1 MVRKLGKY
9 TLFLL
14 MLAPIIAWL
23 ASRGADLLV
32 ISRWNTE
39 DSAVVRL
46 EEVLERSSDFDLQD
60 ASGWDTERV
69 AMRIT
74 FRNGPLAGETK
85 ELEIL
90 QLADSRLE
98 LVPGRE
104 YLFLVDTFDDGSQQ
118 FSISDRYRIPA
129 VAGFITFACVAFSI
143 LTGFAGV
150 KALLGLFFSLFLLLG
165 WFVPRLAEGHTPVPF
180 AILAVAGVSI
190 LTIMFVVPSR
200 SLWPIPFLGAVGGTV
215 AASITGWL
223 MVALW
228 QLTGLEN
235 DSAVLLF
242 SVAPH
247 LELRGLLLAAVMVG
261 AIGAVLDVA
270 VSVTSSMAEL
280 YSYDPSIPIRRL
292 WQAGINVGSDVL
304 GSMIN
309 TLILAYLGSSLPF
322 VVLIAMEGPDF
333 TALVNDPHIA
343 QELLR
348 SVAGTV
354 GLLLTIPVTASV
366 GSWWIWRSRPGRE
379 KRRDEGATDR
389 VPVE

>member
-1 MVRKLGKY
+1 M
-9 TLFLL
+9 
-14 MLAPIIAWL
+14 
-23 ASRGADLLV
+23 
-32 ISRWNTE
+32 
-39 DSAVVRL
+39 
-46 EEVLERSSDFDLQD
+46 
-60 ASGWDTERV
+60 
-69 AMRIT
+69 
-74 FRNGPLAGETK
+74 
-85 ELEIL
+85 
-90 QLADSRLE
+90 
-98 LVPGRE
+98 
-104 YLFLVDTFDDGSQQ
+104 
-118 FSISDRYRIPA
+118 
-129 VAGFITFACVAFSI
+129 
-143 LTGFAGV
+143 
-150 KALLGLFFSLFLLLG
+150 
-165 WFVPRLAEGHTPVPF
+165 
-180 AILAVAGVSI
+180 
-190 LTIMFVVPSR
+190 
-200 SLWPIPFLGAVGGTV
+200 
-215 AASITGWL
+215 
-223 MVALW
+223 
-228 QLTGLEN
+228 TGLEN